1 MQSIRILFTFGLVLF
16 APSVLLGQI
25 YYPDAPLESRTDEAT
40 HAWLTHRLPLPQG
53 WTYRLE
59 HKEQT
64 PTANYRL
71 YGVYA
76 GAVPAFGL
84 QANVCVRRNGQ
95 VVSVVAPYYPRA
107 EQLPTP
113 LWKPE
118 PSDQNTP
125 VYFYDE
131 NAKTWL
137 TAWQNR
143 ERTTL
148 PEHRWLERFVDDQT
162 GATLYERD
170 LLVHF
175 QSDERTFLADT
186 TVSGLVFDPDP
197 LTKAGV
203 TYGGQYVDLN
213 DANAAVLDPQRV
225 NKNFKA
231 TWTGTQFVLSSGS
244 VVIQDFD
251 PPTSAPATSGTPT
264 FAFSRTDNRFEDVN
278 AFYHIQS
285 IKNHT
290 SALGFT
296 AVPYAIPVDPHAIN
310 GQDNSFFDWSTTPPR
325 LYFGE
330 GGVDDAEDADVVVHE
345 YGHAISQAIVP
356 NTNFGDERSSLDE
369 AFGDYWAVSYSRH
382 LNNYGWERVFGWDGH
397 NEFWSGRSAQNAT
410 QKMYPGLSFFN
421 IYAHTNVFVD
431 ALMRSWPH
439 VGRNEMDALV
449 LESAHQWASGMSFRA
464 AAELVLQADTLRN
477 NGSNAW
483 RLHRDFATWQILMP
497 KVSDEEL
504 TTAFSRYAWATE
516 EGFVATTPMEV
527 TCSDLSGRNLGT
539 VRVEEGLHNLRA
551 LWNVPPGTYLL
562 LWEAN
567 GANGHF
573 RWSGF

>member
-1 MQSIRILFTFGLVLF
+1 
-16 APSVLLGQI
+16 LGQI
-25 YYPDAPLESRTDEAT
+25 YHPEAPLEARTNEAA
-40 HAWLTHRLPLPQG
+40 HAWLNERLPLPQG
-53 WTYRLE
+53 WAYQLE
-59 HKEQT
+59 NQQQT
-64 PTANYRL
+64 PTADYRL

-76 GAVPAFGL
+76 GSVPAFGL
-84 QANVCVRRNGQ
+84 QANVCIRRNGQ
-95 VVSVVAPYYPRA
+95 VVSAVAPYYPRA
-107 EQLPTP
+107 EQLPAP
-113 LWKPE
+113 LWNPE
-118 PSDQNTP
+118 PSAPKTP
-125 VYFYDE
+125 VYFFDE
-131 NAKTWL
+131 SAKTWRA
-137 TAWQNR
+137 AWQTR
-143 ERTTL
+143 ERTTE
-148 PEHRWLERFVDDQT
+148 PEHRWWERFADDQT
-162 GATLYERD
+162 GATLNERD

-175 QSDERTFLADT
+175 ESDDRTFQADT
-186 TVSGLVFDPDP
+186 TVTGLVFDPDP

-213 DANAAVLDPQRV
+213 DANAAVLDPLRV
-225 NKNFKA
+225 NKSFKA
-231 TWTGTQFVLSSGS
+231 SWTGTQFILSSGA

-251 PPTSAPATSGTPT
+251 PPTSVPATSSTPS
-264 FAFSRTDNRFEDVN
+264 FGFSRTDNRFEDVN
-278 AFYHIQS
+278 AFYHIQTF
-285 IKNHT
+285 KNHT
-290 SALGFT
+290 SALGFV

-382 LNNYGWERVFGWDGH
+382 LNNFGWQRVFGWDGH

-439 VGRNEMDALV
+439 VGRIEMDALV
-449 LESAHQWASGMSFRA
+449 LESAHQWASGLSYRT

-477 NGSNAW
+477 NGTNAW
-483 RLHRDFATWQILMP
+483 RLHRDFATWQILLP
-497 KVSDEEL
+497 KASDEEHAPVFPQL
-504 TTAFSRYAWATE
+504 AWGTE
-516 EGFVATTPMEV
+516 EGFVATIPMEV
-527 TCSDLSGRNLGT
+527 TCTDLSGRNVGT
-539 VRVEEGLHNLRA
+539 IRVEAGLHHLRA
-551 LWNVPPGTYLL
+551 LWNVRPGTYLL
-562 LWEAN
+562 HWEAN
-567 GANGHF
+567 GAHGHF

>member
-1 MQSIRILFTFGLVLF
+1 MQPIRSLFIVGIVFF

-25 YYPDAPLESRTDEAT
+25 YHPEAPLEVRTEEET
-40 HAWLTHRLPLPQG
+40 RAWLNDRLPLPPG
-53 WTYRLE
+53 WTYHLE
-59 HKEQT
+59 NQQQT
-64 PTANYRL
+64 PTADYRL

-76 GAVPAFGL
+76 GSVPAFGL
-84 QANVCVRRNGQ
+84 QANVCIRRNGQ
-95 VVSVVAPYYPRA
+95 VVSAVAPYYPRA
-107 EQLPTP
+107 EQLPEP
-113 LWKPE
+113 LWNPE
-118 PSDQNTP
+118 PSAPKTP
-125 VYFYDE
+125 VYFFDE
-131 NAKTWL
+131 NAKTWRA
-137 TAWQNR
+137 AWQTR
-143 ERTTL
+143 ERTTE
-148 PEHRWLERFVDDQT
+148 PEHRWWERFADDQT

-175 QSDERTFLADT
+175 ESNDRTFQADT
-186 TVSGLVFDPDP
+186 TVTGLVFDPDP

-213 DANAAVLDPQRV
+213 DANVAVLDPLRV
-225 NKNFKA
+225 NKSFKA
-231 TWTGTQFVLSSGS
+231 SWSGTQFILSSGA

-251 PPTSAPATSGTPT
+251 PPTSVPATSSTPA

-278 AFYHIQS
+278 AFYHIQTF
-285 IKNHT
+285 KNHT

-382 LNNYGWERVFGWDGH
+382 LNNYGWQRVFGWDGH

-449 LESAHQWASGMSFRA
+449 LESAHQWASGMSYRT

-504 TTAFSRYAWATE
+504 TTAFSLYAWATE

-527 TCSDLSGRNLGT
+527 TCSDLSGRIVGT

-562 LWEAN
+562 LWGAN
-567 GANGHF
+567 GAHGHF
-573 RWSGF
+573 RWTGF

>member
-1 MQSIRILFTFGLVLF
+1 MQPIRSLFIVGLVLL
-16 APSVLLGQI
+16 APSGLLGQI
-25 YYPDAPLESRTDEAT
+25 YHPDAPLEARSDEAT
-40 HAWLTHRLPLPQG
+40 HAWLTERLPLPPG
-53 WTYRLE
+53 WAYRME

-64 PTANYRL
+64 PTADYRL

-95 VVSVVAPYYPRA
+95 VVSAVVPYYPRA
-107 EQLPTP
+107 EQLPAP
-113 LWKPE
+113 LWNPE
-118 PSDQNTP
+118 PSAPKTP
-125 VYFYDE
+125 VYYFDE
-131 NAKTWL
+131 NAITWVS
-137 TAWQNR
+137 AWQTR
-143 ERTTL
+143 VRTTE
-148 PEHRWLERFVDDQT
+148 PEHRWWERFEDDQT

-170 LLVHF
+170 MLVHF
-175 QSDERTFLADT
+175 ESDEHAVQTDT
-186 TVSGLVFDPDP
+186 TVTGLVFEPDP

-213 DANAAVLDPQRV
+213 DANSAVLDPLRV
-225 NKNFKA
+225 TKGFQA

-244 VVIQDFD
+244 VVIEDFD
-251 PPTSAPATSGTPT
+251 PPTSAPATSSIPS

-285 IKNHT
+285 FKNHT

-345 YGHAISQAIVP
+345 YGHALSQAIVP
-356 NTNFGDERSSLDE
+356 NTNFGDERNSLDE
-369 AFGDYWAVSYSRH
+369 AFGDYWAVSYSRF
-382 LNNYGWERVFGWDGH
+382 LNNFGWQRVFGWDGH
-397 NEFWSGRSAQNAT
+397 NEFWSGRSAQNGT

-449 LESAHQWASGMSFRA
+449 LESAHQWASGMSYRT

-477 NGSNAW
+477 NGTNAW
-483 RLHRDFATWQILMP
+483 RLHRDFATWQILLP
-497 KVSDEEL
+497 KASDEEHA
-504 TTAFSRYAWATE
+504 TVFSQYAWGTE
-516 EGFVATTPMEV
+516 EGFVATTTLDV
-527 TCSDLSGRNLGT
+527 TCTDLNGRNVGN
-539 VRVEEGLHNLRA
+539 VHVAAGLHNLRS
-551 LWNVPPGTYLL
+551 LWNLPPGTYLL
-562 LWEAN
+562 RWETN
-567 GANGHF
+567 GSHGHF
-573 RWSGF
+573 RWTGF